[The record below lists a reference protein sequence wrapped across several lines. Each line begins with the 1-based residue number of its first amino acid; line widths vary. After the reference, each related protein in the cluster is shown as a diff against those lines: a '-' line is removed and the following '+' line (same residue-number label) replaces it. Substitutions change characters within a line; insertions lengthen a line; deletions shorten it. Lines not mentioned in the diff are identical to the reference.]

1 MKIEAGNNVFVLD
14 FNGKA
19 NEDEKVFLEVAK
31 YMIDKKL
38 GVQPTEECPTEI
50 KPIIV
55 HEVNT
60 PIVQVIQEEQGG
72 CRTVSP
78 HEVKEKEVEDKAV
91 KMTVTNKQP
100 RQKFSSVK
108 EFLEA
113 QERRL
118 VIGACECEKDFHFW
132 IDDPNQKEL
141 RFTCKRCEEDK
152 VINLD
157 DLVPATYKCNE
168 CGKQASFWME
178 PAQAVAIDCVSCKA
192 EIDMYYHDKK
202 KIMTNK
208 F

>member
-38 GVQPTEECPTEI
+38 GVQPTEEHVTEI

-60 PIVQVIQEEQGG
+60 PIVHAIQEEQEA
-72 CRTVSP
+72 CKTVSS
-78 HEVKEKEVEDKAV
+78 HEVKNQEGEAKAV
-91 KMTVTNKQP
+91 KTTVTNKQP

-132 IDDPNQKEL
+132 IDDPNQK
-141 RFTCKRCEEDK
+141 
-152 VINLD
+152 
-157 DLVPATYKCNE
+157 
-168 CGKQASFWME
+168 
-178 PAQAVAIDCVSCKA
+178 
-192 EIDMYYHDKK
+192 
-202 KIMTNK
+202 
-208 F
+208 